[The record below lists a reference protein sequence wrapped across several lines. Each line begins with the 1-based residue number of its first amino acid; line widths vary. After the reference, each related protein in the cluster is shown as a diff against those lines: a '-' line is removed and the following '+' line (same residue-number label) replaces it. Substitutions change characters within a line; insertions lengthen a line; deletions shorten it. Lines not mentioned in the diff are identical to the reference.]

1 MPEVLGLISHT
12 HYKKRKRKKRKRK
25 KEGRGRRRRRRKKSF
40 SKKRLEENIRK
51 EVKKIFAFYSDKF
64 ETIYLEINKKHL
76 PEACL
81 QLLFR
86 FLAPV
91 NTLVFS
97 SPTFGKPWFCEQ
109 SSQHHQGLCKRF
121 WYCTMLTKVNPPR
134 RPQFCTIEIFYSP
147 ELDGCLVLFTVI
159 PRKFLPS
166 SLLVS
171 RRPLGSWH
179 SPPSGHG
186 KQFPDYI
193 SAKVPLKDP
202 LRF

>member
-1 MPEVLGLISHT
+1 M
-12 HYKKRKRKKRKRK
+12 
-25 KEGRGRRRRRRKKSF
+25 
-40 SKKRLEENIRK
+40 
-51 EVKKIFAFYSDKF
+51 
-64 ETIYLEINKKHL
+64 EINKKHL

-81 QLLFR
+81 QLL
-86 FLAPV
+86 LSLSVLGPSEHS
-91 NTLVFS
+91 LVFS
-97 SPTFGKPWFCEQ
+97 STFGKPWFCEQ

-134 RPQFCTIEIFYSP
+134 RPQFYTTEIFYSP
-147 ELDGCLVLFTVI
+147 ELDGCLILFTVI

-193 SAKVPLKDP
+193 GAKVLLKDP